1 MMAMMMLLLAI
12 CSLASATILLSSND
26 AAVVVVR
33 AQEEEKE
40 EKKMIPVTVELFG
53 RAESDVTFAKYLSL
67 AKAFNQFAHLRALT
81 PLDQQNIVRMNRD
94 TLYSP
99 SIIDFAKC
107 TPSGVTL
114 IFPPAD
120 VIGDRFVSAMI
131 VSQDHDIIATKYPG
145 DDNGEG
151 IEITPSDVGTDKA
164 FIGLRVFTDGSEEDL
179 VKAHAV
185 QDAFRIVPWNDAY
198 ESNGAE
204 VDQETCEMSKEE
216 YMAEVAMWDKD
227 SLATVRDL
235 IKELQKH
242 SNATSGE
249 MFGPNRDEMNYLYYL
264 FGTATGW
271 GGQPPEDAVY
281 IYGPPSD
288 IDTSGDVAYQIT
300 IPTNDLPLKRNPATG
315 EFIGFWSIT
324 VYDKDGFMEPNA
336 LEVNS
341 INSATAKYDGDQ
353 VTITLAPEATCV
365 ASPKN
370 CIPITPS
377 WNYIVRMYVPERSLI
392 DGSYE
397 APKLQKME

>member
-1 MMAMMMLLLAI
+1 MLLLAI

>member
-1 MMAMMMLLLAI
+1 MLLLAI

-300 IPTNDLPLKRNPATG
+300 IPTNDLPLKRNPTTG

>member
-300 IPTNDLPLKRNPATG
+300 IPTNDLPLKRNPTTG

>member
-1 MMAMMMLLLAI
+1 MLLLAI

-377 WNYIVRMYVPERSLI
+377 WNFIVRMYVPERSLI

>member
-1 MMAMMMLLLAI
+1 MAMMMLLLAI

>member
-1 MMAMMMLLLAI
+1 M
-12 CSLASATILLSSND
+12 
-26 AAVVVVR
+26 VGG
-33 AQEEEKE
+33 
-40 EKKMIPVTVELFG
+40 FG
-53 RAESDVTFAKYLSL
+53 PINL
-67 AKAFNQFAHLRALT
+67 
-81 PLDQQNIVRMNRD
+81 
-94 TLYSP
+94 
-99 SIIDFAKC
+99 
-107 TPSGVTL
+107 
-114 IFPPAD
+114 
-120 VIGDRFVSAMI
+120 
-131 VSQDHDIIATKYPG
+131 PG
-145 DDNGEG
+145 DGL
-151 IEITPSDVGTDKA
+151 VGK
-164 FIGLRVFTDGSEEDL
+164 
-179 VKAHAV
+179 
-185 QDAFRIVPWNDAY
+185 
-198 ESNGAE
+198 
-204 VDQETCEMSKEE
+204 
-216 YMAEVAMWDKD
+216 
-227 SLATVRDL
+227 
-235 IKELQKH
+235 
-242 SNATSGE
+242 E
-249 MFGPNRDEMNYLYYL
+249 MFGPNRDELNYLYYL

-271 GGQPPEDAVY
+271 GGQPSEDAVY

-300 IPTNDLPLKRNPATG
+300 IPTNDLPLKRNPTTG

>member
-1 MMAMMMLLLAI
+1 MLLLAI
-12 CSLASATILLSSND
+12 CSLASATILLSGND

-33 AQEEEKE
+33 AQEEEE

-53 RAESDVTFAKYLSL
+53 RAESDVTFAKYLSA

-81 PLDQQNIVRMNRD
+81 PLDQQNVVRMNRD

-99 SIIDFAKC
+99 SIVDFKKC

-131 VSQDHDIIATKYPG
+131 VSQDHEIIATKYPD

-164 FIGLRVFTDGSEEDL
+164 FIALRVFTDGSEEDL

-185 QDAFRIVPWNDAY
+185 QDAFGIVPWNDAS

-204 VDQETCEMSKEE
+204 GDQETCETSKEE

-227 SLATVRDL
+227 SLAMVRDL

-249 MFGPNRDEMNYLYYL
+249 MFGPNRDDLN
-264 FGTATGW
+264 FGNL
-271 GGQPPEDAVY
+271 
-281 IYGPPSD
+281 
-288 IDTSGDVAYQIT
+288 T
-300 IPTNDLPLKRNPATG
+300 IPRK
-315 EFIGFWSIT
+315 
-324 VYDKDGFMEPNA
+324 
-336 LEVNS
+336 
-341 INSATAKYDGDQ
+341 
-353 VTITLAPEATCV
+353 
-365 ASPKN
+365 
-370 CIPITPS
+370 
-377 WNYIVRMYVPERSLI
+377 
-392 DGSYE
+392 
-397 APKLQKME
+397 

>member
-1 MMAMMMLLLAI
+1 MMAMVMLLLAI

-33 AQEEEKE
+33 AQEEEE

-53 RAESDVTFAKYLSL
+53 RAESDVTFAKYLSF

-120 VIGDRFVSAMI
+120 LIGDRFVSAMI
-131 VSQDHDIIATKYPG
+131 VSQDHDIIATKYPD

-164 FIGLRVFTDGSEEDL
+164 FIGLRIFTDGSEEDL

-185 QDAFRIVPWNDAY
+185 QDAFRIVP
-198 ESNGAE
+198 SNGAE
-204 VDQETCEMSKEE
+204 GDQETCEMSKEE

-281 IYGPPSD
+281 IYGPGGYGPPSD

-377 WNYIVRMYVPERSLI
+377 WNFIVRMYVPERSLI

>member
-1 MMAMMMLLLAI
+1 MLFLAI

-33 AQEEEKE
+33 AQEEEEK
-40 EKKMIPVTVELFG
+40 KKMIPVTVELFG
-53 RAESDVTFAKYLSL
+53 RAESDVTFAKYLSA
-67 AKAFNQFAHLRALT
+67 AKAFNEFAHLRALT
-81 PLDQQNIVRMNRD
+81 PLDQQNVVRMNRD

-99 SIIDFAKC
+99 SIVDFKNC

-131 VSQDHDIIATKYPG
+131 VSQDHDIIATKYRD

-151 IEITPSDVGTDKA
+151 IEITPSDIGTDKA
-164 FIGLRVFTDGSEEDL
+164 FIALRVFTDGSEEDL

-185 QDAFRIVPWNDAY
+185 QDAFRIVPI
-198 ESNGAE
+198 NGAE
-204 VDQETCEMSKEE
+204 GDQETCEMSKEE

-227 SLATVRDL
+227 SLAMVRDL

-249 MFGPNRDEMNYLYYL
+249 MFGPNRDDLNFLYYL
-264 FGTATGW
+264 FGAASAW
-271 GGQPPEDAVY
+271 GGQPSEYAVY
-281 IYGPPSD
+281 IFGPPTD
-288 IDTSGDVAYQIT
+288 IDTSGIVTYQIT
-300 IPTNDLPLKRNPATG
+300 FKIDDLPLKRNPATG
-315 EFIGFWSIT
+315 EFIGFWSVT

-336 LEVNS
+336 LKVNS
-341 INSATAKYDGDQ
+341 INSATAVYTKNH
-353 VTITLAPEATCV
+353 VTITFAPEGDAHCGT
-365 ASPKN
+365 N

-377 WNYIVRMYVPERSLI
+377 WNYVVRMYVPERSLI

>member
-1 MMAMMMLLLAI
+1 MLLLAI

-53 RAESDVTFAKYLSL
+53 RAESDVTFAKYLSF

-131 VSQDHDIIATKYPG
+131 VSQDHDIIATKYPD

-185 QDAFRIVPWNDAY
+185 QDAFRIVP
-198 ESNGAE
+198 SNGAE
-204 VDQETCEMSKEE
+204 GDQETCKMSKEE

-249 MFGPNRDEMNYLYYL
+249 MFGPNRDELNYLYYL

-271 GGQPPEDAVY
+271 GGQPSEDAVY
-281 IYGPPSD
+281 IYGKS
-288 IDTSGDVAYQIT
+288 TSNHQKE
-300 IPTNDLPLKRNPATG
+300 KR
-315 EFIGFWSIT
+315 
-324 VYDKDGFMEPNA
+324 K
-336 LEVNS
+336 
-341 INSATAKYDGDQ
+341 Q
-353 VTITLAPEATCV
+353 
-365 ASPKN
+365 
-370 CIPITPS
+370 
-377 WNYIVRMYVPERSLI
+377 SLTT
-392 DGSYE
+392 
-397 APKLQKME
+397 